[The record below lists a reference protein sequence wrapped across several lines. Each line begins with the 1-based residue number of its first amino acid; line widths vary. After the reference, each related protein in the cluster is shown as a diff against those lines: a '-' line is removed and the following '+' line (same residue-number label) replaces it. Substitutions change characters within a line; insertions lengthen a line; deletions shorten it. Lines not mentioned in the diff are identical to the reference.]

1 MTGLRVNLSKLVKVG
16 TVSDVERLAMALGC
30 KVCSSSKTYLG
41 LSLGSHFK
49 VRSMWMALFRGW
61 RHD

>member
-16 TVSDVERLAMALGC
+16 TVSDVERLAMALAC

-41 LSLGSHFK
+41 LSLGSLFK